1 MTVEPPATVKDDHVM
16 PTTRGVAIAIIPVL
30 TAAFVI
36 LYLFPTRTKQLWAWT
51 INPTMTAMLMGGGY
65 LAGAYLFV
73 RVATTKQ
80 WHRVDPLFP
89 AITLFTTLLLLA
101 TIIHWDRFNHG
112 HVSFWAWLFLYIVTP
127 PLLPWLWV
135 RNRRFDPRVPEPGE
149 RLVPSPIRTLM
160 VVAGAGQLAFCALL
174 FVRPTAVMGH
184 WPWMLTPLTA
194 RVLAAFAAFPAVGYL
209 SFAFDR
215 RWSSFRHV
223 LEVATLG
230 IVFIGI
236 AAIRAADEF
245 NGPRG
250 IVVAWRIGLVVALVL
265 LIALQLAMN
274 RPARGA

>member
-1 MTVEPPATVKDDHVM
+1 MADPKTVRDDHVM

-51 INPTMTAMLMGGGY
+51 ISPTMTAMLMGGGY
-65 LAGAYLFV
+65 LAGAYLFL
-73 RVATTKQ
+73 RVTTTKQ
-80 WHRVDPLFP
+80 WHRVGVLFP
-89 AITLFTTLLLLA
+89 AITVFTTLLLLA
-101 TIIHWDRFNHG
+101 TLIHWDRFNHG

-127 PLLPWLWV
+127 PLLPWLWI
-135 RNRRFDPRVPEPGE
+135 RNRRFDPGVPDPGE
-149 RLVPSPIRTLM
+149 RLVPPPIRTLM
-160 VVAGAGQLAFCALL
+160 VVAGAGQLAFCAVL
-174 FVRPTAVMGH
+174 FIRPTAIMAH

-194 RVLAAFAAFPAVGYL
+194 RVISAFAAFPAVGYL

-230 IVFIGI
+230 IVFIGV

-245 NGPRG
+245 TGPRG
-250 IVVAWRIGLVVALVL
+250 IVVAWRIGLVVALL
-265 LIALQLAMN
+265 LLVALQIGMS
-274 RPARGA
+274 RPAHRA

>member
-1 MTVEPPATVKDDHVM
+1 MAGPETLRDDHVM

-51 INPTMTAMLMGGGY
+51 IHPTMTAMLMGGGY
-65 LAGAYLFV
+65 LAGAYLFL
-73 RVATTKQ
+73 RVTIAKQ
-80 WHRVDPLFP
+80 WHRVGVLFP
-89 AITLFTTLLLLA
+89 AITVFTTLLLLA
-101 TIIHWDRFNHG
+101 TIIHWDRFNHR
-112 HVSFWAWLFLYIVTP
+112 HVSFWAWLLLYIVTP

-135 RNRRFDPRVPEPGE
+135 RNRRFDPGVAEPGE
-149 RLVPSPIRTLM
+149 RLVPAAIRTVM
-160 VVAGAGQLAFCALL
+160 IVAGAGQLAFCALL
-174 FVRPTAVMGH
+174 FIRPSAVMAH

-194 RVLAAFAAFPAVGYL
+194 RVISAFAAFPAVGYL
-209 SFAFDR
+209 AFAVDR
-215 RWSSFRHV
+215 RWSSLRHV

-245 NGPRG
+245 TGPRS

-265 LIALQLAMN
+265 LIAVQVVLN
-274 RPARGA
+274 RPVARA